1 MRRCRFAFAVTALP
15 LLVLTACDWT
25 TFRYG
30 PARTGHNPG
39 ETVVGAGNVA
49 QLVRRWSLDT
59 ATVGGRPL
67 VIGDPVV
74 ADGSVY
80 VPANATDVT
89 GTSVLYARNAQT
101 GEARWSA
108 PFKPDYLGRGQQDL
122 SAPAVGNGLVY
133 VGHTGISGAG
143 MGTIYGGGVTGFGES
158 DGTQSWSSTFFAG
171 GVSGPALAN
180 HLVYATAFL
189 NSYLIGV
196 FSGLAAWDAGPSGQ
210 SEFLGP
216 NSGERTPSAS
226 APAVVSGVAYIGS
239 DAGNL
244 DAVDAA
250 GITNCTAVPPG
261 VPQSYPSRTCAA
273 LWSTFAGGPVSS
285 TPAVSGGVVYFGSD
299 DTKLYAADAGGCG
312 SSICTPLWT
321 AATGGAIKSSPA
333 VANGVVYVG
342 SDDGRLYAFAAGG
355 CGASTCMPL
364 WTAATGGA
372 IESSPAEANGVVYV
386 GSDDGRFYAF
396 ASAGCGARSCPPLW
410 SYATGAA
417 VKSSPA
423 VANGMVYVGSDDGR
437 LYAFGLR
444 Q

>member
-1 MRRCRFAFAVTALP
+1 MRRCRFAFAVTVLP

-25 TFRYG
+25 TFRFG
-30 PARTGHNPG
+30 PERTGHNGG
-39 ETVVGAGNVA
+39 ETVIGARNVG
-49 QLVRRWSLDT
+49 QLVKRWSLDT
-59 ATVGGRPL
+59 ASAAGRPL
-67 VIGDPVV
+67 LIGDPVV
-74 ADGSVY
+74 SHGSVY

-89 GTSVLYARNAQT
+89 GTSVLYGRDART
-101 GEARWSA
+101 GVARWSA
-108 PFKPDYLGRGQQDL
+108 PFPPDFLGRGQQSL

-143 MGTIYGGGVTGFGES
+143 MGTIYGGGVTGFGEG
-158 DGTQSWSSTFFAG
+158 DGAQRWSSTFFAG

-180 HLVYATAFL
+180 HLVYSTALL
-189 NSYLIGV
+189 NTYLIGV
-196 FSGLAAWDAGPSGQ
+196 FSGLAAWDAGASGQ

-216 NSGERTPSAS
+216 NSGLRTPSAS
-226 APAVVSGVAYIGS
+226 APAVANGVAYIGS
-239 DAGNL
+239 DTGNL

-250 GITNCTAVPPG
+250 GLTNCTATPPG
-261 VPQSYPSRTCAA
+261 VPQSYPSRTCAP
-273 LWSTFAGGPVSS
+273 LWSTSAGGPISS
-285 TPAVSGGVVYFGSD
+285 TPAVSRGVVYFGSD
-299 DTKLYAADAGGCG
+299 DTKLYAVAAGGCG
-312 SSICTPLWT
+312 NAGCAPLWT
-321 AATGGAIKSSPA
+321 AATGGAIRSSPA

-355 CGASTCMPL
+355 CGAATCTPL

-372 IESSPAEANGVVYV
+372 INSSPAEANGVLYV
-386 GSDDGRFYAF
+386 GSDDGRIYAF
-396 ASAGCGARSCPPLW
+396 RSAGCGAATCLPRW

-437 LYAFGLR
+437 LYAFGLP